1 MKNMTEFHIK
11 IELVSSKHSLVL
23 NHTRVNVYKNSFFS
37 KNKLVS
43 VYSKKIP
50 VFSWGNHFDPKFL

>member
-43 VYSKKIP
+43 VYSKTIP
-50 VFSWGNHFDPKFL
+50 VFSWGNYFGPKFL